1 LKIISLFLK
10 TFFYLDDITFTCVV
24 KSQISSLVIDI
35 SRNKKQILTT
45 NINKIIF
52 THIFTM
58 FTNLQYLS
66 FGPSSIW
73 YQRFSFDM
81 PFPTIISL
89 NLLELHI
96 CVDYFSDLLY
106 LLDGRF
112 NQLHTLYINIYRINY
127 SRSTIN
133 SGVDCF

>member
-1 LKIISLFLK
+1 
-10 TFFYLDDITFTCVV
+10 
-24 KSQISSLVIDI
+24 
-35 SRNKKQILTT
+35 
-45 NINKIIF
+45 
-52 THIFTM
+52 M

-66 FGPSSIW
+66 FGPSSMW

-81 PFPTIISL
+81 SFPTVTSS

-96 CVDYFSDLLY
+96 SVDYFSDLLY

-112 NQLHTLYINIYRINY
+112 NQLHTLNVNIHRISW

-133 SGVDCF
+133 NQVDCF